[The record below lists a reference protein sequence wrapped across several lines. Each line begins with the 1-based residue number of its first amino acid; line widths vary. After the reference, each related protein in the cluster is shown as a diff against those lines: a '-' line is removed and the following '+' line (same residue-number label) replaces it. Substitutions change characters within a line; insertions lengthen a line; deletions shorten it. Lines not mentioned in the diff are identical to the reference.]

1 MKKVVVLVCDQH
13 KIPNPPQSYSMAMRE
28 KSKRGFPIGSV
39 ADLLEGMFLGEQA
52 LSGSVAD
59 LLEGMFLG

>member
-1 MKKVVVLVCDQH
+1 
-13 KIPNPPQSYSMAMRE
+13 MAMRE

-52 LSGSVAD
+52 LSGSAADLLEGMFLGEQALSGSVAD